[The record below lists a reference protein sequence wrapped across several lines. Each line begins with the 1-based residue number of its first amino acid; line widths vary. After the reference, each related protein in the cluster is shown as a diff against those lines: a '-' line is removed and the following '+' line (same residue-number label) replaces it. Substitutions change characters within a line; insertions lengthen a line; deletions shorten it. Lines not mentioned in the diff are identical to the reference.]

1 MVTIKSD
8 DTLLTAYNRMRASDI
23 SQLPVLK
30 DGKLVGIVDEEDLM
44 LNVYKD
50 ESLFSKSINSI
61 MVSDLDI
68 IDVNSEE
75 SKLYN
80 ILSEGKVAI
89 VFDKE
94 NFLGFITKGDL
105 INRYKSSFMLS

>member
-1 MVTIKSD
+1 
-8 DTLLTAYNRMRASDI
+8 
-23 SQLPVLK
+23 
-30 DGKLVGIVDEEDLM
+30 
-44 LNVYKD
+44 
-50 ESLFSKSINSI
+50 

-94 NFLGFITKGDL
+94 NFLGFITKVDL